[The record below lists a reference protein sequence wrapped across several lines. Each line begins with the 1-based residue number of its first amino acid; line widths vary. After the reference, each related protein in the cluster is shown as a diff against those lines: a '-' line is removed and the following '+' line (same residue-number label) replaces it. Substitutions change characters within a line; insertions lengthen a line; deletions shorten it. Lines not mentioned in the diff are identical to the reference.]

1 MERRRSLR
9 PWSRWTYPV
18 ALRLLNV
25 DKVFSAGE
33 AREKPDRIIDRWF
46 KQLQGK
52 INRKPRYNRNQ
63 AHNRFLTDIKKKAQA
78 GRDPRGQAHSTQQDQ
93 EKPACDRWH
102 DQLRRNAFGAQPPA
116 VLQACLSLV
125 KHTGSTRRGMTRTA
139 G

>member
-63 AHNRFLTDIKKKAQA
+63 AHNRFLTDIKKK
-78 GRDPRGQAHSTQQDQ
+78 GPGGTRSERPS
-93 EKPACDRWH
+93 
-102 DQLRRNAFGAQPPA
+102 AFN
-116 VLQACLSLV
+116 
-125 KHTGSTRRGMTRTA
+125 STRSGETGVRSMA
-139 G
+139 